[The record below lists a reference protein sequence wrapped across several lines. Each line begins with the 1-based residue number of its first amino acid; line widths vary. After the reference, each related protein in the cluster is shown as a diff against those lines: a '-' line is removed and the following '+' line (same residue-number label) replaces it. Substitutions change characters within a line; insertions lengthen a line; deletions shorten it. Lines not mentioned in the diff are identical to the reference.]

1 MVARG
6 WCDRLPGVCFGPPH
20 GRAFSMLQKNLLRRL
35 DLITLKLFVAVY
47 EEGTLTRAASR
58 EAIAVSAASKRL
70 MELEEVLGIGLFVR
84 NAKGMRL
91 TAAGET
97 LLHHARRMLSD
108 LEKMGLELDE
118 HLQGMRG
125 YVRMLA
131 NLSAIIQF
139 LPEDLHDFVA
149 SHALVKVDLEERPSN
164 GVVQGLVDGVADIG
178 ICSED
183 TDVQGLHSAPYRRD
197 ELVVVMRPDHPLA
210 GRTQVAFEDTLG
222 SDYIGLHAASSI
234 NMRTQNAAR
243 SHGRPLR
250 VRIHVPGFDAMCRMV
265 QADMGIGVL
274 PRRAFDLLGPSL
286 GLKAVG
292 LSDAWAR
299 RTLILVVRDTGALSP
314 VSQLLFE
321 HLQRHDD

>member
-1 MVARG
+1 
-6 WCDRLPGVCFGPPH
+6 
-20 GRAFSMLQKNLLRRL
+20 MLHKNLIRRL
-35 DLITLKLFVAVY
+35 DLITLKLFVAVH

-84 NAKGMRL
+84 NAKGMVL

-97 LLHHARRMLSD
+97 LLHHARRMLFD

-139 LPEDLHDFVA
+139 LPEDLHDFTA
-149 SHALVKVDLEERPSN
+149 SHERVKVDLEERPSN
-164 GVVQGLVDGVADIG
+164 GVVQGLIDGVADIG

-183 TDVQGLHSAPYRRD
+183 TDVQGLYSVPYKRD

-210 GRTQVAFEDTLG
+210 ALKQVAFEDTLG
-222 SDYIGLHAASSI
+222 SDHIGLHAASSI
-234 NMRTQNAAR
+234 NMRTHTAAR
-243 SHGRPLR
+243 AHGKPLR
-250 VRIHVPGFDAMCRMV
+250 VRTHVPGFDAMCRMV
-265 QADMGIGVL
+265 QANMGIGVL
-274 PRRAFDLLGPSL
+274 PRKAFELLGTPL
-286 GLKAVG
+286 GLTAVG
-292 LSDAWAR
+292 LSDAWAQ
-299 RTLILVVRDTGALSP
+299 RTLILVVRDQDALSP
-314 VSQLLFE
+314 VSLLLFE
-321 HLQRHDD
+321 HLQRHA